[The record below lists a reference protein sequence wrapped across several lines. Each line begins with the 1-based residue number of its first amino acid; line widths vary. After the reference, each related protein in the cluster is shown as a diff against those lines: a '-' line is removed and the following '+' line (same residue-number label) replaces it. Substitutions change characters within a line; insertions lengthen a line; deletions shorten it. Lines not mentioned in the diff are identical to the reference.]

1 MFVSL
6 LKPGG
11 VDAGDR
17 VELRDAALGRRVKA
31 LGLSAHLEEHF
42 LFLQLPGK
50 LFLQSLQGGD
60 KNTSVSYGSLAK
72 CGFLSIQYQH
82 DDDTTKLSFN
92 LQTLRKHCSQ
102 CDL

>member
-1 MFVSL
+1 MFVSH

-17 VELRDAALGRRVKA
+17 VELRDAALSRRVKA

-42 LFLQLPGK
+42 LFLLLPCK

-60 KNTSVSYGSLAK
+60 KNTSVSYGSSAK
-72 CGFLSIQYQH
+72 CVFLSVQYQH
-82 DDDTTKLSFN
+82 DDGTTKLSLS
-92 LQTLRKHCSQ
+92 LQIL
-102 CDL
+102 